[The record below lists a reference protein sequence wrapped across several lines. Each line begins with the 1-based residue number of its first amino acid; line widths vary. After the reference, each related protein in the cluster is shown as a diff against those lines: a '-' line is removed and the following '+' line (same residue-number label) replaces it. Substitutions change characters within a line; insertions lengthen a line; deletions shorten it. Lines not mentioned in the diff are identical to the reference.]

1 MKAAKRY
8 AKALFEI
15 SSGNLDAVQ
24 KDMQW
29 LEDTFETYPELLKF
43 FKNPTVAASKKMS
56 AAQQLFGQKVSE
68 NTAKLIDLLGQK
80 DRLSLLKDIVVS
92 FNELYKKYKG
102 IKEAEVISAIPLD
115 DTLKNNILDKIKEL
129 TGSSQIKLT
138 NKVNPELI
146 GGFILNID
154 DWQYDASISG
164 KLAKI
169 KSKLEA

>member
-15 SSGNLDAVQ
+15 ASTDLDAVQ
-24 KDMQW
+24 KDMHR
-29 LEDTFETYPELLKF
+29 LKDTFDANPELLKF
-43 FKNPTVAASKKMS
+43 LKNPTVPASKKL
-56 AAQQLFGQKVSE
+56 AAVQQIFGNKVSDKTE
-68 NTAKLIDLLGQK
+68 KLINLLGQK
-80 DRLSLLKDIVVS
+80 DRLSLLKDIAVA
-92 FNELYKKYKG
+92 FNELYKNKKG
-102 IKEAEVISAIPLD
+102 IKEAEVITAIPLD
-115 DTLKNNILDKIKEL
+115 DTLKKSILNKIKAL

-138 NKVNPELI
+138 NKVDSKIL

-154 DWQYDASISG
+154 DLRYDASISG

>member
-15 SSGNLDAVQ
+15 SSSNLDAVQ
-24 KDMQW
+24 KDMHR
-29 LEDTFETYPELLKF
+29 LKDTFESHPDLLKF
-43 FKNPTVAASKKMS
+43 LKNPTVAASKKL
-56 AAQQLFGQKVSE
+56 AAVQKLFGANVSD
-68 NTAKLIDLLGQK
+68 NTAKLINLLGQK
-80 DRLSLLKDIVVS
+80 DRLSLLKNIAVS
-92 FNELYKKYKG
+92 FNELYKNSKG

-115 DTLKNNILDKIKEL
+115 DTLKNGILNKIKEI

-138 NKVNPELI
+138 NKVDPSI
-146 GGFILNID
+146 MGGFILNID
-154 DWQYDASISG
+154 DLRYDASISG

>member
-15 SSGNLDAVQ
+15 SSTDLDAVQ

-29 LEDTFETYPELLKF
+29 LKDTFDSNPDLLKF
-43 FKNPTVAASKKMS
+43 FKNPTVAASKKLT
-56 AAQQLFGQKVSE
+56 AVQKITGDKVSKS
-68 NTAKLIDLLGQK
+68 TAKLIELLGQK
-80 DRLSLLKDIVVS
+80 DRLSLLKDIAVS
-92 FNELYKKYKG
+92 FNELYKNSKG
-102 IKEAEVISAIPLD
+102 IKEAEVITAVPLEEN
-115 DTLKNNILDKIKEL
+115 LKKRILDKIKEL

-138 NKVNPELI
+138 NKIVPEIL

-154 DWQYDASISG
+154 DLRYDASISG